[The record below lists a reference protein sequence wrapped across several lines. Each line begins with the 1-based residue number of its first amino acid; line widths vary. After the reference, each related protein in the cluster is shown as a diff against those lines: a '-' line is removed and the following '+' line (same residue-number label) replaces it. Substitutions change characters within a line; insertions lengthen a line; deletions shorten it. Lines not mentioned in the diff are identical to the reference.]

1 MLRPMTPL
9 EIVGL
14 GKTEIRF
21 VWEDE
26 SEDVWSVRDLRI
38 RCVCALCQSEMTGER
53 LLEPE
58 TVPHDLTVTHMEFVG
73 NYGLSIHFSDTHST
87 GIYRL
92 RQLYESRRAS

>member
-1 MLRPMTPL
+1 MLGTMMPL

-14 GKTEIRF
+14 GKTEVRF

-26 SEDVWSVRDLRI
+26 SEDIWSARDLRI
-38 RCVCALCQSEMTGER
+38 RCVCALCQSEVTGEQ
-53 LLEPE
+53 LLDPE
-58 TVPHDLTVTHMEFVG
+58 SVPDDLKVTHMEFVG

-92 RQLYESRRAS
+92 RQLYETRRGS